1 MLYIITY
8 ATANAEQ
15 RNEALE
21 HLIQSYP
28 DWAILNNSTFI
39 IHTDDNINAVMT
51 SLKECIS
58 AEQHYRLFI
67 GRIAPP
73 LSWRGFANGFEEWVD
88 RVFSAEYRPNT
99 PANSRQTEATHQE

>member
-8 ATANAEQ
+8 ATVDAAQ

-21 HLIQSYP
+21 RVIQSYS

-39 IHTDDNINAVMT
+39 IHTDDNINAVMRR
-51 SLKECIS
+51 LKESIPT
-58 AEQHYRLFI
+58 EQHYRLFM

-73 LSWRGFANGFEEWVD
+73 LTWRGFATGFEEWVD

-99 PANSRQTEATHQE
+99 PANSRQTEASHQE

>member
-1 MLYIITY
+1 MLFIITY

-21 HLIQSYP
+21 QLIQSYP

-39 IHTDDNINAVMT
+39 IHTDDSMNDVMRR
-51 SLKECIS
+51 LKESIPV
-58 AEQHYRLFI
+58 EQHYRLFM

-88 RVFSAEYRPNT
+88 RVFSAEYRPNISTNSNDGEST
-99 PANSRQTEATHQE
+99 PQS

>member
-21 HLIQSYP
+21 QLIQSYP
-28 DWAILNNSTFI
+28 DWAILNNCTFI
-39 IHTDDNINAVMT
+39 IHTDDNINAVM
-51 SLKECIS
+51 SRLKESIPI
-58 AEQHYRLFI
+58 EQHYRLFV

-73 LSWRGFANGFEEWVD
+73 LTWRGFANGFEDWVD

-99 PANSRQTEATHQE
+99 PSNSNGTDSTPRD